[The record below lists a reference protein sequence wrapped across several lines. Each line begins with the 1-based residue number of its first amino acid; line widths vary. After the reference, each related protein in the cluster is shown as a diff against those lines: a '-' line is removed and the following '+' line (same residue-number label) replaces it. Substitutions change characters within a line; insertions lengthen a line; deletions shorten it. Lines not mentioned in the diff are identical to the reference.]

1 MLLHV
6 SKSLG
11 TRLLIQLILD
21 LIMLECLVSCG
32 FQVIGE
38 RLQWRLQ
45 IVAVAHFRL
54 CVLGHLSIVIDE
66 EVGQVCVVLVENV
79 R

>member
-21 LIMLECLVSCG
+21 LIVLECLVSCG

-45 IVAVAHFRL
+45 IVAVSHFRL